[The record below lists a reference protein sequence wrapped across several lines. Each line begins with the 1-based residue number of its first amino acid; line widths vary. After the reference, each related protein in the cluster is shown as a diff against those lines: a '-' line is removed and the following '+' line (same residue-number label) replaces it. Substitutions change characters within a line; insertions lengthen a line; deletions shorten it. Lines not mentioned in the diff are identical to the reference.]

1 MIRKPTTLLTAGA
14 ILIGLAAGTTAFA
27 QNGAPSSPPAQ
38 TQGMTGDHGG
48 MMGMMGQTTSDQ
60 MKQMAR
66 MVENCNRMME
76 STATAPNQPGK
87 EQAPGT
93 KG

>member
-1 MIRKPTTLLTAGA
+1 
-14 ILIGLAAGTTAFA
+14 
-27 QNGAPSSPPAQ
+27 
-38 TQGMTGDHGG
+38 
-48 MMGMMGQTTSDQ
+48 MMGQTTSDQ
-60 MKQMAR
+60 MKQMVR

>member
-1 MIRKPTTLLTAGA
+1 MIRKPTILLTAGA

-27 QNGAPSSPPAQ
+27 QNSTPSSPPTQ
-38 TQGMTGDHGG
+38 TQGMTGNHGG
-48 MMGMMGQTTSDQ
+48 MMEMMGQTTSDQ

-87 EQAPGT
+87 QAPGT